1 MQQMKSDPSKTVL
14 TITLGF
20 LVVYMIW
27 GVQWALWTAL
37 VTGIAGLFS
46 GFLAR
51 LIEKAWMK
59 LALVLSYIVPNIL
72 MAAIFYV
79 FLFPLSL
86 LSKLFR
92 KQDPMRLRQSG
103 ASMYTERT
111 KTYSKAD
118 LENMW

>member
-1 MQQMKSDPSKTVL
+1 MQQMKSDPSKTIL

-20 LVVYMIW
+20 LVVYMI
-27 GVQWALWTAL
+27 GKFQWALWTAL
-37 VTGIAGLFS
+37 VIGISGLFS
-46 GFLAR
+46 GSLAR

-59 LALVLSYIVPNIL
+59 LALILSYIVPNIL
-72 MAAIFYV
+72 MAVIFYA

-92 KQDPMRLRQSG
+92 KKDPMRLRQTG
-103 ASMYTERT
+103 PSMYTERT